1 MSTASHSEPAQAG
14 SQPADGLPLTAA
26 VQKRMPLACGL
37 CLKGVATA
45 GRYWWRLGLVCGECN
60 GFLQEVVSVQPPEL
74 VAQVPKV
81 THCPAKGLAAGWDPR
96 TQLPPDARIV
106 GFFTRDWLAKR
117 AAA

>member
-1 MSTASHSEPAQAG
+1 MSTATHSEPAQPG

-60 GFLQEVVSVQPPEL
+60 GFLQEVIVQPPGPAGQE
-74 VAQVPKV
+74 PKV
-81 THCPAKGLAAGWDPR
+81 TVCPPRGLASHDPR
-96 TQLPPDARIV
+96 VQVAPGAQVT
-106 GFFTRDWLAKR
+106 GFFTRDWLARR
-117 AAA
+117 ATA